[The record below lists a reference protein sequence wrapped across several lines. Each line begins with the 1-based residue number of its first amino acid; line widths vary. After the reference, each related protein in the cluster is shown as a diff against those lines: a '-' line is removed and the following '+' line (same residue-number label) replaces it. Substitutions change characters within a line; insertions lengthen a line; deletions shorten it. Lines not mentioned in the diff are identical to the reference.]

1 MNTCWW
7 VNKSLLK
14 QLIFINLYF
23 SIFNYRVLW
32 IFTNEAR
39 GLFLS
44 HFLLLMNRVVF
55 FKPVWEIGS
64 SHFEP
69 SLNNW
74 NLFNTVMHCYAHSK
88 KLFKSKI
95 WAANKF
101 TTWTEFSFLRYF
113 LLFSNLS
120 GKNFLLNL
128 SVKVKQS
135 EKFSS
140 FLVRILLLA
149 LKKYQINISVE
160 ACNF

>member
-1 MNTCWW
+1 
-7 VNKSLLK
+7 
-14 QLIFINLYF
+14 LIFKNLYF

-44 HFLLLMNRVVF
+44 HFLLLMNQVVF
-55 FKPVWEIGS
+55 FESIWKIGS

-69 SLNNW
+69 SLSNS
-74 NLFNTVMHCYAHSK
+74 NLFNSVMHTLKNCLSQ
-88 KLFKSKI
+88 
-95 WAANKF
+95 KF
-101 TTWTEFSFLRYF
+101 EPQINSQPEPNSVFFVIF
-113 LLFSNLS
+113 FFFSNLS

-128 SVKVKQS
+128 SVEVKQS

-149 LKKYQINISVE
+149 LKKY
-160 ACNF
+160 